1 MKGYSDYSMSNY
13 TCHKNASLKKVSV
26 IYGYFFTLI
35 VFVNNCV
42 SNSVLKLKSVLFVKV
57 VVDADVNGKQNG
69 YSRRNENLF

>member
-1 MKGYSDYSMSNY
+1 M
-13 TCHKNASLKKVSV
+13 

-35 VFVNNCV
+35 VFVNNYV
-42 SNSVLKLKSVLFVKV
+42 SSSVLKLKSVLFVKV